1 MRIEEALEKGK
12 GINYHPTV
20 FFSREPF
27 LLKPFPYISSCPSI
41 IPRLSLDTILTRC
54 ASNMCVHF
62 KCIYS
67 LACLSIF
74 RRNDVYDD
82 RIISFHAA
90 MNGHHIYL
98 PLKWSVID
106 FSHLLYFGT
115 FSPYYK
121 GKLALK
127 NYLII
132 QKPTMRSSQFPLTPI
147 WNFLSDREPH
157 STINFSFLQELSR
170 K

>member
-1 MRIEEALEKGK
+1 
-12 GINYHPTV
+12 
-20 FFSREPF
+20 
-27 LLKPFPYISSCPSI
+27 
-41 IPRLSLDTILTRC
+41 
-54 ASNMCVHF
+54 
-62 KCIYS
+62 
-67 LACLSIF
+67 
-74 RRNDVYDD
+74 
-82 RIISFHAA
+82 